1 MIILHHYETMSGNTV
16 GRAGAYASLNDGAV
30 GVGEVW
36 QVDEEVVSDISRSM
50 RRLSSWLWWW

>member
-30 GVGEVW
+30 GVGKVW
-36 QVDEEVVSDISRSM
+36 QVDEEVV
-50 RRLSSWLWWW
+50 